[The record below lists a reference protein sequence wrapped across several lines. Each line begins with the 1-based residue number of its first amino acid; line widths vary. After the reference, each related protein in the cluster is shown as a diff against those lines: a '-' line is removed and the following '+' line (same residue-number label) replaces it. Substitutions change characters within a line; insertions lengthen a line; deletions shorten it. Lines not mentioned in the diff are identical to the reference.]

1 MKTMRIAAVGDS
13 VNWGQGLKQPL
24 NWNNL
29 KNEEKYIFK
38 CVEWLREEGI
48 EAKFDPADF
57 LAHSGAIIGALSDE
71 HFDPSLKLLID
82 MLGHLYA
89 QSAPIIKALSA
100 IKNEAKYDLAA
111 MIKKIRSM
119 NQGLILID
127 PQAFEALKEKII
139 TELVRDYELIFE
151 RYYGE
156 IPDRY
161 PTILSQLSQL
171 KNKISID
178 ILFINGGP
186 NDIGILETVSFNDD
200 FQSALRIIDEFA
212 ASRVAV
218 LLEEARRVCPNALI
232 VYTGYYPGL
241 SPDSDIP
248 PIREV
253 ALEFNAVSPALTY
266 LVYNFGIGFFFD
278 LFKISQQDRLKRQ
291 GLIFHKRMLGKF
303 REQIGIFNEN
313 RAVDTLPIIFSPSG
327 FGSLKRA
334 ELVSSTGID
343 PNKKV
348 TINRKAICK
357 KIAENY
363 DLDYDDKLM
372 CESAFVAHPNV
383 RGANVY
389 FKALKKRI
397 DNQLNYSLRKHLE
410 TIDKDIMSIREL
422 KDKYKFIPIRSI
434 RNLTDVLWLDSILID
449 YTISIDGLNQ
459 SVLKYQTGYLTTDI
473 PPDALNETP
482 RRFDDPLLN
491 SEIKPLLEILPRST
505 ITFDF
510 GIANYIGLISF
521 YNSSKI
527 KDSYVIDIRGVTN
540 VKELRYI
547 EIRLPRYFEFLTFS
561 MRFSIRVNGYN
572 FQELTLNQNS
582 FSEVINNRTNEIEY
596 LEYKKYL

>member
-1 MKTMRIAAVGDS
+1 MKTLRIAAVGDS

-29 KNEEKYIFK
+29 KNEEKYILK

-57 LAHSGAIIGALSDE
+57 LAHSGAIIGALS
-71 HFDPSLKLLID
+71 
-82 MLGHLYA
+82 
-89 QSAPIIKALSA
+89 A
-100 IKNEAKYDLAA
+100 IKNEAKYDLVA

-139 TELVRDYELIFE
+139 TKLVRDYELIFE

-253 ALEFNAVSPALTY
+253 ALEFNAVSPALIY

-327 FGSLKRA
+327 FGSLNAMWARA

-389 FKALKKRI
+389 FKALKNRI

-422 KDKYKFIPIRSI
+422 KGKYKFIPIRSI

-482 RRFDDPLLN
+482 QRFDDPLLN
-491 SEIKPLLEILPRST
+491 SEIKPLLEMFPRST

-582 FSEVINNRTNEIEY
+582 FSEIINNRTNEIEY